1 MSMNDPIA
9 DMIARIRNG
18 QHAAHKKVLCP
29 WSTHKVNILDVFQ
42 EEGFI
47 RGYKVVDI
55 ENNRKNIEIELKYI
69 DGEGAIKEMSR
80 LSKPGRRQYFGSG
93 EIPTVMNGL
102 GVVVISTPKGVMTDF
117 NARQQNVGGEAIC
130 RVF

>member
-9 DMIARIRNG
+9 DMLARIRNG
-18 QHAAHKKVLCP
+18 QHATHKKVICP
-29 WSTHKVNILDVFQ
+29 WSTHKVKVLDVFQ
-42 EEGFI
+42 NEGFI

-55 ENNRKNIEIELKYI
+55 ENNRKNIEIELKYV

-80 LSKPGRRQYFGSG
+80 LSKPGRRQYFGSND
-93 EIPTVMNGL
+93 IPTVHNGL
-102 GVVVISTPKGVMTDF
+102 GIVVISTPKGVMTDF
-117 NARQQNVGGEAIC
+117 NARQQNVGGEALC